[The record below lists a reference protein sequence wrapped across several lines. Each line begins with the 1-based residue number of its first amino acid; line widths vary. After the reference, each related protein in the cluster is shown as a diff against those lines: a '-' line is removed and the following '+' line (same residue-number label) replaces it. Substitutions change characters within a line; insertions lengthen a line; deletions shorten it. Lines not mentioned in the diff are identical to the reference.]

1 MFLRCSIIVLVI
13 LFLTACGGDSGSGN
27 GGSLGTTANLEQKA
41 AARIN
46 AAEKAV
52 KNLKTNIDQ
61 NQLRNAAIL
70 KEYTNALRTQKPELN
85 SLISNLA
92 RDATSEGALFKNLE
106 LRLSTLKS
114 SPELFETAAEQ
125 YAEANAIIKAAKPIN
140 FDQALTDVIN
150 VVADMSGG
158 MLPRINTLSKEQS
171 LQENRA
177 EDLGAGSQLIGN
189 PAYGQWVNQG
199 GMSVWEWY
207 GMFALFRDLVGGRSY
222 SYGHWDRHR
231 DWSHYSDVGRNKY
244 GDYRARNTNPPKTNK
259 YRTERGYGSNKKSY
273 GGGSR
278 ERAQSTFSK
287 ASQQKSTSSSKK
299 ASGFGGSFRNKSSF
313 SRGGFGGK

>member
-1 MFLRCSIIVLVI
+1 MFLRCSIIILVI
-13 LFLTACGGDSGSGN
+13 LLLTACGGDPGD
-27 GGSLGTTANLEQKA
+27 GGGLSTVTNLEQKA
-41 AARIN
+41 AARVN
-46 AAEKAV
+46 AAQKALNSL
-52 KNLKTNIDQ
+52 KNNIDQ
-61 NQLRNAAIL
+61 NQIRNAAIL
-70 KEYTNALRTQKPELN
+70 REYTNALRSQKPELN

-106 LRLSTLKS
+106 LRLSTLKN
-114 SPELFETAAEQ
+114 SPELFETPAEQ
-125 YAEANAIIKAAKPIN
+125 YTEANAIIEAARPTN
-140 FDQALTDVIN
+140 FDHALTDVIN

-158 MLPRINTLSKEQS
+158 MLPRINTLPKEQS

-231 DWSHYSDVGRNKY
+231 DWSYHSDIGRNKN
-244 GDYRARNTNPPKTNK
+244 GDYRTRNTNPPKTNK
-259 YRTERGYGSNKKSY
+259 YRTERGYGSNRKS
-273 GGGSR
+273 
-278 ERAQSTFSK
+278 
-287 ASQQKSTSSSKK
+287 
-299 ASGFGGSFRNKSSF
+299 
-313 SRGGFGGK
+313 